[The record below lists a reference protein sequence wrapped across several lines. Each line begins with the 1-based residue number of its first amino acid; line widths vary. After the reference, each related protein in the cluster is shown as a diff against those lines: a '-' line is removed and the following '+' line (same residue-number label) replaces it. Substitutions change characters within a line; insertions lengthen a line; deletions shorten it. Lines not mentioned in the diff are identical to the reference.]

1 MNDSSENML
10 QQDKAQIIK
19 ELKVTH
25 NTFKL
30 LGNKRDDL
38 LNIPDKQLMYLLS
51 ILRYESNIVAP
62 NLDKYEWYDFINFLN
77 RHFITPFMY
86 KFLNKMPV
94 ESRPPPEI
102 FEKIKTVYLKGVSR
116 SVKIERLL
124 NTILDT
130 ANKNNIQILVLKGQ
144 AVARTIYAYPALRH
158 STDID
163 LLVSPDDVLRLR
175 VILENMGYAC
185 FEKRFE
191 HYQAGYCEEVYY
203 PNIENNFK
211 ISVEVHWK
219 LYPFY
224 QLNRFIDVKSLFR
237 RAIKVESNGI
247 SFETLDYIDS
257 LIFAA
262 AHMIYDHNGDIRL
275 NWIIDISLLGKKLSK
290 PDDWLE
296 LQRRSASQGSI
307 LAVENALLMAQL
319 WTDFQIPDEFKD
331 LTKWPAPSKQ
341 EVKNF
346 SKAIRHNTLDLIWLI
361 YPKDAS
367 LSEKFHV
374 IYRLAFPDYSSM
386 SDTNNIPILWHKI
399 QSYFK
404 RWWRLTK
411 DLFK

>member
-1 MNDSSENML
+1 
-10 QQDKAQIIK
+10 
-19 ELKVTH
+19 
-25 NTFKL
+25 
-30 LGNKRDDL
+30 
-38 LNIPDKQLMYLLS
+38 
-51 ILRYESNIVAP
+51 
-62 NLDKYEWYDFINFLN
+62 
-77 RHFITPFMY
+77 
-86 KFLNKMPV
+86 
-94 ESRPPPEI
+94 
-102 FEKIKTVYLKGVSR
+102 
-116 SVKIERLL
+116 
-124 NTILDT
+124 
-130 ANKNNIQILVLKGQ
+130 
-144 AVARTIYAYPALRH
+144 
-158 STDID
+158 
-163 LLVSPDDVLRLR
+163 
-175 VILENMGYAC
+175 
-185 FEKRFE
+185 
-191 HYQAGYCEEVYY
+191 
-203 PNIENNFK
+203 
-211 ISVEVHWK
+211 
-219 LYPFY
+219 
-224 QLNRFIDVKSLFR
+224 
-237 RAIKVESNGI
+237 
-247 SFETLDYIDS
+247 
-257 LIFAA
+257 
-262 AHMIYDHNGDIRL
+262 MIYDHNGDIRL